1 MSFGKTIDFPLLGDD
16 RGSLVA
22 LEAGKLIPF
31 QIKRTYY
38 IFGTK
43 VGVSRGFHAHKTLR
57 QVAVCVSGKCRMLLD
72 DGVSKTNI
80 WLDSP
85 CKGVLIDPMVWHEMH
100 EFSEN
105 CVMLVLASD
114 HYDESDYIRDYQEFK
129 RSSGMRLESKT
140 IRLRLVEESDA
151 EFILKL
157 RLDERYNK
165 YISEVNPDVDA
176 QRAWIRGYKKEE
188 LEGKQ
193 FYFVI
198 EKLDGTPCGTVRVY
212 DLRED
217 SFCWGSW
224 ILNENKTRFAAL
236 ESAFLVY
243 KFGFDVLGYRK
254 SHFEVMNG
262 NEKVV
267 SFHEKMGAIRT
278 GKDDV
283 NSYFEITKTSVD
295 DVRAKLLE
303 KIE

>member
-1 MSFGKTIDFPLLGDD
+1 
-16 RGSLVA
+16 
-22 LEAGKLIPF
+22 
-31 QIKRTYY
+31 
-38 IFGTK
+38 
-43 VGVSRGFHAHKTLR
+43 
-57 QVAVCVSGKCRMLLD
+57 MLLD

-85 CKGVLIDPMVWHEMH
+85 RKGVLIDPMVWHEMH

-224 ILNENKTRFAAL
+224 ILNENKTRFSAL

-278 GKDDV
+278 GQDDV
-283 NSYFEITKTSVD
+283 NSYFEITKISVD